1 MHTRCIACMALVL
14 SVVSCSRAVAGN
26 LVLNGG
32 FETGDLSHW
41 DVLGNP
47 QFAGAD
53 ATTIFPH
60 SGQWDAELFTFPSS
74 PQQFVGL
81 RQVLNQPTGPL
92 TLTFWLKND
101 PGVVTSGGPSEF
113 DVEWDQSRVFHLLA
127 TNTDTSYHMYTVIL
141 PFEKVEG
148 GILQFDAIQ
157 NPSEWHLDD
166 VVAVPEV
173 AIPEPTSMVLAGTA
187 AIAGLVAWVRRRHKN
202 I

>member
-1 MHTRCIACMALVL
+1 MNKVFTACVALVL
-14 SVVSCSRAVAGN
+14 CIAPCSRAVAAN
-26 LVLNGG
+26 LILNGG

-47 QFAGAD
+47 EFTGAD
-53 ATTIFPH
+53 ATTVFPH
-60 SGQWDAELFTFPSS
+60 SGNWSAELFTFPSS

-101 PGVVTSGGPSEF
+101 PGVNTSGVPSEF
-113 DVEWDQSRVFHLLA
+113 DVEWDQSRVFHLLE
-127 TNTDTSYHMYTVIL
+127 TDTDTSYHMYTVVL
-141 PFEKVEG
+141 PFERVEG

-166 VVAVPEV
+166 VVAVPGV
-173 AIPEPTSMVLAGTA
+173 AVPEPSSLVLARLA
-187 AIAGLVAWVRRRHKN
+187 AVGGLGVCARRRRKD
-202 I
+202 

>member
-1 MHTRCIACMALVL
+1 VTLALCIA
-14 SVVSCSRAVAGN
+14 SCSGAVAAN

-47 QFAGAD
+47 QFTGAD

-60 SGQWDAELFTFPSS
+60 SGDWSAELFTFPST

-81 RQVLNQPTGPL
+81 RQVLNRPTGPL

-101 PGVVTSGGPSEF
+101 PGANTSGVPSEF
-113 DVEWDQSRVFHLLA
+113 NVEWDQSRVFHLLE
-127 TNTDTSYHMYTVIL
+127 TDTDTNYHMYTVVL
-141 PFEKVEG
+141 PFESVEG
-148 GILQFDAIQ
+148 GILEFDAIQ

-173 AIPEPTSMVLAGTA
+173 AIPEPSSLVLVIIAAVAGH
-187 AIAGLVAWVRRRHKN
+187 GGAWARRRRN
-202 I
+202 V